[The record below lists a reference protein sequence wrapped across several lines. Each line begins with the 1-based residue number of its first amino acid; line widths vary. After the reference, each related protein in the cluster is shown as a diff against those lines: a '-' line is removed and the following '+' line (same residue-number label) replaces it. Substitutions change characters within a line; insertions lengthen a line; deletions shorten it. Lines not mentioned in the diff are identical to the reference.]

1 LSKAAELEP
10 YNAQIRA
17 KLGLLYKQA
26 GLLKRAEH
34 YFHEALQLDPDNR
47 VARRE
52 TNGGGLKTDLAQ
64 ASIWKSDVG
73 TIAKRIFKK

>member
-1 LSKAAELEP
+1 MSKAAELEP

-17 KLGLLYKQA
+17 KLGLLYKEA
-26 GLLKRAEH
+26 GLHKRAEH
-34 YFHEALQLDPDNR
+34 YFHEALQLDPENR

-52 TNGGGLKTDLAQ
+52 TSGDLKPDLAQ
-64 ASIWKSDVG
+64 VSIWKSDVG